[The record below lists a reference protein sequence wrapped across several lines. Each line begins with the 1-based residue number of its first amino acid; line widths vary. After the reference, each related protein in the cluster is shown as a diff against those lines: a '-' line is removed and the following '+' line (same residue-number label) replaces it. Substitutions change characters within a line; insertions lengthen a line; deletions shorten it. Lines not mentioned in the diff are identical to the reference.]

1 MFGTPILIH
10 REQRTDF
17 LLGSV
22 QNRGERDKRVI
33 QRVVVVVNMWCV
45 VGVKVVM
52 GLTQRPVRRKD
63 VPLLLPCLSRNALSF
78 TF

>member
-1 MFGTPILIH
+1 MFGTHILIH

-22 QNRGERDKRVI
+22 QNRGERVI

-45 VGVKVVM
+45 VGVKVVV

>member
-33 QRVVVVVNMWCV
+33 QRVVVVV
-45 VGVKVVM
+45 VKVVM

>member
-1 MFGTPILIH
+1 MWRMFGTPILIH

-22 QNRGERDKRVI
+22 QNRGERVI

-45 VGVKVVM
+45 VVVVVV
-52 GLTQRPVRRKD
+52 GLTQRPVRRID